1 MIYIRVDANNII
13 ATGHLFRCISIAEAL
28 KELGEDVTFIMAD
41 NNGVSL
47 LEGWF
52 PYIILD
58 TDWRDMNSELAI
70 LCDILAKE
78 EARKLIIDSYQVTE
92 KYLSE
97 LRKHVKTVYIDDVNA
112 FYYDVDE
119 LICYANYY
127 RNNKYE
133 ERYSQIKLLLGCN
146 YVPLRKDFRSVPDKV
161 IKPDVDELLIMSGG
175 TDSYNFIGNILENI
189 DDISQY
195 KRVNAICGRYNANY
209 DVLYKKYKGT
219 NVNIVRST
227 DNIID
232 YMLSADVALSASG
245 VTLYELCACGTPTL
259 SYVMADNQIDNAVQF
274 DKDGIISYMGDIRKS
289 NVINNIIK
297 NLNAYDMKKRQIQ
310 SLRMKKYVDKN
321 GALNIAKEVIML

>member
-28 KELGEDVTFIMAD
+28 RELGEDVTFVMAD
-41 NNGVSL
+41 NNGISL
-47 LEGWF
+47 LEGRF

-70 LCDILAKE
+70 LSDVLVQENAK
-78 EARKLIIDSYQVTE
+78 KLIIDSYQVTE
-92 KYLSE
+92 NYLSE
-97 LRKHVKTVYIDDVNA
+97 IRKYVKTIYIDDINA

-133 ERYSQIKLLLGCN
+133 ERYFKTKLLLGCN
-146 YVPLRKDFRSVPDKV
+146 YVPLRKEFRNVPNKV
-161 IKPDVDELLIMSGG
+161 IKTDVEELLIMSGG

-189 DDISQY
+189 DSYQY

-209 DVLYKKYKGT
+209 DVLYKKYNGT
-219 NVNIVRST
+219 NVSIVRST
-227 DNIID
+227 DNIIE
-232 YMLSADVALSASG
+232 YMLSADVAISASG

-274 DKDGIISYMGDIRKS
+274 DKDGIISYMGDIRKG
-289 NVINNIIK
+289 NVINNIIT
-297 NLNAYDMKKRQIQ
+297 NLNSYDMKKRQIQ
-310 SLRMKKYVDKN
+310 SLSMKQYVDKN
-321 GALNIAKEVIML
+321 GALNIAEEVIRL

>member
-28 KELGEDVTFIMAD
+28 RELGEDVTFVMAD

-47 LEGWF
+47 LEDRF

-70 LCDILAKE
+70 LRDILVQENAK
-78 EARKLIIDSYQVTE
+78 KLIIDSYQVTE
-92 KYLSE
+92 NYLSE
-97 LRKHVKTVYIDDVNA
+97 IRKYVKTIYIDDVNA

-133 ERYSQIKLLLGCN
+133 ERYFKTKLLLGCN
-146 YVPLRKDFRSVPDKV
+146 YVPLRKEFRNVPDKV
-161 IKPDVDELLIMSGG
+161 IKTDVEELLIMSGG

-189 DDISQY
+189 DSSQY
-195 KRVNAICGRYNANY
+195 KKVNAICGRYNVNY

-232 YMLSADVALSASG
+232 YMLSADIAISASG

-259 SYVMADNQIDNAVQF
+259 SYVMADNQIDNAIQF
-274 DKDGIISYMGDIRKS
+274 DKDGIISYMGDIRKG
-289 NVINNIIK
+289 NVINNIIN
-297 NLNAYDMKKRQIQ
+297 NLKTYDMKNRQIQ

-321 GALNIAKEVIML
+321 GALNIAEEVIML

>member
-28 KELGEDVTFIMAD
+28 RELGEDVTFVMAD
-41 NNGVSL
+41 NNGVSF
-47 LEGWF
+47 LEGRF
-52 PYIILD
+52 QYIILD

-70 LCDILAKE
+70 LRDILSQE
-78 EARKLIIDSYQVTE
+78 DSRKLIIDSYQVTE
-92 KYLSE
+92 EYLSG
-97 LRKHVKTVYIDDVNA
+97 LRKYVKTIYIDDVNA

-133 ERYSQIKLLLGCN
+133 ERYFKTKLLLGCN
-146 YVPLRKDFRSVPDKV
+146 YVPLRKEFRNVPDKV
-161 IKPDVDELLIMSGG
+161 IKTDVEELLIMSGG

-189 DDISQY
+189 DSYQY
-195 KRVNAICGRYNANY
+195 KRVNAICGRYNTNF

-227 DNIID
+227 DNIIE
-232 YMLSADVALSASG
+232 YMLSADVAISASG

-274 DKDGIISYMGDIRKS
+274 DKDGIISYMGDIRKG
-289 NVINNIIK
+289 NVINNIIT
-297 NLNAYDMKKRQIQ
+297 NLNSYDMKKRQIQ
-310 SLRMKKYVDKN
+310 SLSMKQYVDKN
-321 GALNIAKEVIML
+321 GALNIAEEVIRL

>member
-1 MIYIRVDANNII
+1 MVHIRVDVNNII
-13 ATGHLFRCISIAEAL
+13 GTGHIFRCISIAEAL
-28 KELGEDVTFIMAD
+28 RELGEDVTFFMAD

-47 LEGWF
+47 LEGRF

-70 LCDILAKE
+70 LRDILVQENAK
-78 EARKLIIDSYQVTE
+78 KLIIDSYQVTE
-92 KYLSE
+92 NYLSE
-97 LRKHVKTVYIDDVNA
+97 IRKYVKTIYIDDVNA

-133 ERYSQIKLLLGCN
+133 ERYFKTKLLLGCN
-146 YVPLRKDFRSVPDKV
+146 YVPLRKEFRNVPDKV
-161 IKPDVDELLIMSGG
+161 IKKDVEELLIMSGG

-189 DDISQY
+189 DSYQY

-209 DVLYKKYKGT
+209 DVLYKKYNGT
-219 NVNIVRST
+219 NVSIVRST

-232 YMLSADVALSASG
+232 YMLSADIAISASG
-245 VTLYELCACGTPTL
+245 VTLYELCACGTTTL

-274 DKDGIISYMGDIRKS
+274 DKDGIISYMGDIRKG
-289 NVINNIIK
+289 NVINNIIT
-297 NLNAYDMKKRQIQ
+297 NLNSYDMKKRQIQ
-310 SLRMKKYVDKN
+310 SLSMKQYVDKN
-321 GALNIAKEVIML
+321 GALNIAEEVMRL

>member
-1 MIYIRVDANNII
+1 MVHIRVDANNII

-28 KELGEDVTFIMAD
+28 RELGEDVTFIMAD

-47 LEGWF
+47 LEDRF

-70 LCDILAKE
+70 LRDILEQENAK
-78 EARKLIIDSYQVTE
+78 KLIIDSYQVTE
-92 KYLSE
+92 NYLSE
-97 LRKHVKTVYIDDVNA
+97 IRKYVKTTYIDDVNA

-133 ERYSQIKLLLGCN
+133 ERYSKTKLLLGCN
-146 YVPLRKDFRSVPDKV
+146 YVPLRKEFRNVPDKV
-161 IKPDVDELLIMSGG
+161 IKPDIDELLIMSGG

-189 DDISQY
+189 DSSQY
-195 KRVNAICGRYNANY
+195 KRVNAICGRYNAYY
-209 DVLYKKYKGT
+209 DVLYKKYNGT

-232 YMLSADVALSASG
+232 YMLNADIAISASG

-259 SYVMADNQIDNAVQF
+259 SYVMADNQIDNAIQF
-274 DKDGIISYMGDIRKS
+274 DKDGIISYMGDIRKG
-289 NVINNIIK
+289 NVINNIIN
-297 NLNAYDMKKRQIQ
+297 NLKTYDMKNRQIQ

-321 GALNIAKEVIML
+321 GALNIAEEVIML

>member
-1 MIYIRVDANNII
+1 MVHIRVDANNII

-28 KELGEDVTFIMAD
+28 REHGEDVTFIMAD

-47 LEGWF
+47 LEGRF

-70 LCDILAKE
+70 LRDILVQENAK
-78 EARKLIIDSYQVTE
+78 KLIIDSYQVTE
-92 KYLSE
+92 NYLSE
-97 LRKHVKTVYIDDVNA
+97 IRKYVKTIYIDDVNA

-133 ERYSQIKLLLGCN
+133 ERYSKTKLLLGCN
-146 YVPLRKDFRSVPDKV
+146 YVPLRKEFRNVPDKV
-161 IKPDVDELLIMSGG
+161 IKPDVEELLIMSGG
-175 TDSYNFIGNILENI
+175 TDSFNFIGNILENI
-189 DDISQY
+189 DSSQY
-195 KRVNAICGRYNANY
+195 KRVNAICGRYNVNY

-232 YMLSADVALSASG
+232 YMLRADIAISASG

-259 SYVMADNQIDNAVQF
+259 SYVMADNQIDNAIQF
-274 DKDGIISYMGDIRKS
+274 DKDGIISYMGDIRKG
-289 NVINNIIK
+289 NVINNIIN
-297 NLNAYDMKKRQIQ
+297 NLKTYDMKNRQIQ

-321 GALNIAKEVIML
+321 GALNIAEEVIML

>member
-1 MIYIRVDANNII
+1 MVHIRVDANNII

-28 KELGEDVTFIMAD
+28 RELGEDVTFVMAD
-41 NNGVSL
+41 NSGVSL
-47 LEGWF
+47 LEGRF

-58 TDWRDMNSELAI
+58 TDWHDMNSELAI
-70 LCDILAKE
+70 LRDILEQENAK
-78 EARKLIIDSYQVTE
+78 KLIIDSYQVTE

-97 LRKHVKTVYIDDVNA
+97 LKKYVKTIYIDDVNA

-133 ERYSQIKLLLGCN
+133 ERYSKTRLLLGCN
-146 YVPLRKDFRSVPDKV
+146 YVPLRKEFRNVPDKV
-161 IKPDVDELLIMSGG
+161 IKSDIDELLIMSGG

-189 DDISQY
+189 DSSQY

-232 YMLSADVALSASG
+232 YMLNADIAISASG

-259 SYVMADNQIDNAVQF
+259 SYVMADNQIDNAIQF
-274 DKDGIISYMGDIRKS
+274 DKDGIISYMGDIRKG
-289 NVINNIIK
+289 NVINNIIN
-297 NLNAYDMKKRQIQ
+297 NLKTYDMKNRQIQ

-321 GALNIAKEVIML
+321 GALNIAEEVIML

>member
-28 KELGEDVTFIMAD
+28 RELGEDVTFVMAD

-47 LEGWF
+47 LEGRF

-58 TDWRDMNSELAI
+58 TDWHDMNSELAI
-70 LCDILAKE
+70 LRDILEQENAK
-78 EARKLIIDSYQVTE
+78 KLIIDSYQVTE
-92 KYLSE
+92 KYLAE
-97 LRKHVKTVYIDDVNA
+97 LKKYVKTIYIDDVNA

-133 ERYSQIKLLLGCN
+133 ERYSKTKLLLGCN
-146 YVPLRKDFRSVPDKV
+146 YVPLRKEFRNVPDKV
-161 IKPDVDELLIMSGG
+161 IKSDVEELLIMSGG

-189 DDISQY
+189 DSSQY
-195 KRVNAICGRYNANY
+195 KRVNAICGRYNVNY

-232 YMLSADVALSASG
+232 YMLSADIAISASG

-259 SYVMADNQIDNAVQF
+259 SYVMADNQIDNAIQF
-274 DKDGIISYMGDIRKS
+274 DKDGIISYMGDIRKG
-289 NVINNIIK
+289 NVINNIIN
-297 NLNAYDMKKRQIQ
+297 NLKTYDMKNRQIQ

-321 GALNIAKEVIML
+321 GALNIAEEVIML

>member
-28 KELGEDVTFIMAD
+28 RELGEDVTFVMAD

-47 LEGWF
+47 LEGRYT
-52 PYIILD
+52 YIILD

-70 LCDILAKE
+70 LRDILVRENAK
-78 EARKLIIDSYQVTE
+78 KLIIDSYQITE
-92 KYLSE
+92 NYLSE
-97 LRKHVKTVYIDDVNA
+97 IRKYVKTIYIDDVNA

-127 RNNKYE
+127 RNKKYE
-133 ERYSQIKLLLGCN
+133 ERYSKTKLLLGCK
-146 YVPLRKDFRSVPDKV
+146 YVPLRKEYRSVPEKV
-161 IKPDVDELLIMSGG
+161 IKTDVEELLIMSGG

-189 DDISQY
+189 DNYQY
-195 KRVNAICGRYNANY
+195 KRVNAICGRYNTNY

-227 DNIID
+227 DNIIE
-232 YMLSADVALSASG
+232 YMLSADVAISASG

-274 DKDGIISYMGDIRKS
+274 DKDGIISYMGDIRKG
-289 NVINNIIK
+289 NVINNIIT
-297 NLNAYDMKKRQIQ
+297 NLNSYDMKKRQIQ
-310 SLRMKKYVDKN
+310 SLSMKQYVDKN
-321 GALNIAKEVIML
+321 GALNIAEEVIRL

>member
-1 MIYIRVDANNII
+1 MVHIRVDANNII

-28 KELGEDVTFIMAD
+28 RELGEDVTFIMAD

-47 LEGWF
+47 LEDRF

-70 LCDILAKE
+70 LRDILEQENAK
-78 EARKLIIDSYQVTE
+78 KLIIDSYQVTE
-92 KYLSE
+92 NYLSE
-97 LRKHVKTVYIDDVNA
+97 IRKYVKTTYIDDVNA

-133 ERYSQIKLLLGCN
+133 ERYSKTKLLLGCN
-146 YVPLRKDFRSVPDKV
+146 YVPLRKEFRNVPDKV
-161 IKPDVDELLIMSGG
+161 IKPDIDELLIMSGG

-189 DDISQY
+189 DSSQY
-195 KRVNAICGRYNANY
+195 KRVNAICGRYNAYY
-209 DVLYKKYKGT
+209 DVLYKKYNGT

-232 YMLSADVALSASG
+232 YMLNADIAISASG

-274 DKDGIISYMGDIRKS
+274 DKDGIISYMGDIRKG
-289 NVINNIIK
+289 NVINNIIT
-297 NLNAYDMKKRQIQ
+297 NLNSYDMKKRQIQ
-310 SLRMKKYVDKN
+310 SLSMKQYVDKN
-321 GALNIAKEVIML
+321 GALNIAEEVIRL

>member
-1 MIYIRVDANNII
+1 MVHIRVDANNII

-28 KELGEDVTFIMAD
+28 REHGEDVTFVMAD
-41 NNGVSL
+41 NNGVSI
-47 LEGWF
+47 LEGRF

-70 LCDILAKE
+70 LRDILVQENAK
-78 EARKLIIDSYQVTE
+78 KLIIDSYQVTE
-92 KYLSE
+92 NYLSE
-97 LRKHVKTVYIDDVNA
+97 LKKYVKTIYIDDVNA

-133 ERYSQIKLLLGCN
+133 ERYSKTKLLLGCN
-146 YVPLRKDFRSVPDKV
+146 YVPLRKEFRNVPDKV

-175 TDSYNFIGNILENI
+175 TDSYNYIGNILENI
-189 DDISQY
+189 DSSQY
-195 KRVNAICGRYNANY
+195 KRVNAICGRYNVNY

-219 NVNIVRST
+219 NVNIVRSA

-232 YMLSADVALSASG
+232 YMLNADIAISASG

-259 SYVMADNQIDNAVQF
+259 SYVMADNQIDNAIQF
-274 DKDGIISYMGDIRKS
+274 DKDGIIAYMGDIRKG
-289 NVINNIIK
+289 NVINNIIN
-297 NLNAYDMKKRQIQ
+297 NLKTYDMKTRQIQ

-321 GALNIAKEVIML
+321 GALNIAEEVIML

>member
-1 MIYIRVDANNII
+1 MVHIRVDANNII

-28 KELGEDVTFIMAD
+28 RELGEDVTFVMAD
-41 NNGVSL
+41 NSGVSL
-47 LEGWF
+47 LEGRF

-58 TDWRDMNSELAI
+58 TDWHDMNSELAI
-70 LCDILAKE
+70 LRDILEQENAK
-78 EARKLIIDSYQVTE
+78 KLIIDSYQVTE

-97 LRKHVKTVYIDDVNA
+97 LKKYVKTIYIDDVNA

-133 ERYSQIKLLLGCN
+133 ERYSKTKLLLGCN
-146 YVPLRKDFRSVPDKV
+146 YVPLRKEFRNVPDKV
-161 IKPDVDELLIMSGG
+161 IKPDVEELLIMSGG

-189 DDISQY
+189 DSSQY
-195 KRVNAICGRYNANY
+195 IRVNAICGRYNVNY

-232 YMLSADVALSASG
+232 YMLSADIAISASG

-259 SYVMADNQIDNAVQF
+259 SYVMADNQIDNAIQF
-274 DKDGIISYMGDIRKS
+274 DKDGIISYMGDIRKG

-297 NLNAYDMKKRQIQ
+297 NLKTYDMKNRQIQ
-310 SLRMKKYVDKN
+310 SLRMKKYVDKK
-321 GALNIAKEVIML
+321 GALNIAEEVIML

>member
-1 MIYIRVDANNII
+1 MVHIRVDANNII

-28 KELGEDVTFIMAD
+28 RELGEDVTFVMAD
-41 NNGVSL
+41 NSGVSL
-47 LEGWF
+47 LEGRF

-58 TDWRDMNSELAI
+58 TDWHDMNSELAI
-70 LCDILAKE
+70 LRDILEQENAK
-78 EARKLIIDSYQVTE
+78 KLIIDSYQVTE

-97 LRKHVKTVYIDDVNA
+97 LKKYVKTIYIDDVNA

-133 ERYSQIKLLLGCN
+133 ERYSKTRLLLGCN
-146 YVPLRKDFRSVPDKV
+146 YVPLRKEFRNVPDKV
-161 IKPDVDELLIMSGG
+161 IKSDIDELLIMSGG

-189 DDISQY
+189 DSSQY
-195 KRVNAICGRYNANY
+195 KRVNAICGRYNAYY

-232 YMLSADVALSASG
+232 YMLNADIAISASG

-259 SYVMADNQIDNAVQF
+259 SYVMADNQIDNAIQF
-274 DKDGIISYMGDIRKS
+274 DKDGIISYMGDIRKG
-289 NVINNIIK
+289 NVINNIIN
-297 NLNAYDMKKRQIQ
+297 NLKTYDMKNRQIQ

-321 GALNIAKEVIML
+321 GALNIAEEVIML

>member
-1 MIYIRVDANNII
+1 MVHIRVDVNTII
-13 ATGHLFRCISIAEAL
+13 GTGHIFRCISIAEAL
-28 KELGEDVTFIMAD
+28 RELGEDVTFFMAD

-47 LEGWF
+47 LEGRF

-70 LCDILAKE
+70 LRDILVQENAK
-78 EARKLIIDSYQVTE
+78 KLIIDSYQVTE
-92 KYLSE
+92 NYLSE
-97 LRKHVKTVYIDDVNA
+97 IRKYVKTIYIDDVNA

-133 ERYSQIKLLLGCN
+133 ERYFKTKLLLGCN
-146 YVPLRKDFRSVPDKV
+146 YVPLRKEFRNVPDKV
-161 IKPDVDELLIMSGG
+161 IKKDVEELLIMSGG

-189 DDISQY
+189 DSYQY

-227 DNIID
+227 DNIIE
-232 YMLSADVALSASG
+232 YMLSADVAISASG

-274 DKDGIISYMGDIRKS
+274 DKDGIISYMGDIRKG
-289 NVINNIIK
+289 NVINNIIT
-297 NLNAYDMKKRQIQ
+297 NLNSYDMKKRQIQ
-310 SLRMKKYVDKN
+310 SLSMKQYVDKN
-321 GALNIAKEVIML
+321 GALNIAEEVMRL

>member
-1 MIYIRVDANNII
+1 MVHIRVDANNII

-28 KELGEDVTFIMAD
+28 RELGEDVTFVMAD
-41 NNGVSL
+41 NNGISL
-47 LEGWF
+47 LEGRF

-70 LCDILAKE
+70 LRDILSQE
-78 EARKLIIDSYQVTE
+78 DSRKLIIDSYQVTE
-92 KYLSE
+92 EYLSG
-97 LRKHVKTVYIDDVNA
+97 LRKYVKTIYIDDVNA
-112 FYYDVDE
+112 FYYNVDE

-133 ERYSQIKLLLGCN
+133 ERYSKTKLLLGCK
-146 YVPLRKDFRSVPDKV
+146 YVPLRKEYRSVPEKV
-161 IKPDVDELLIMSGG
+161 IKSDVEELLIMSGG

-189 DDISQY
+189 DSSQY

-227 DNIID
+227 DNIIE
-232 YMLSADVALSASG
+232 YMLSADVAISASG

-274 DKDGIISYMGDIRKS
+274 DKDGIISYMGDIRKG
-289 NVINNIIK
+289 NVINNIIT
-297 NLNAYDMKKRQIQ
+297 NLNSYDMKKRQIQ
-310 SLRMKKYVDKN
+310 SLSMKQYVDKN
-321 GALNIAKEVIML
+321 GALNIAEEVIRL

>member
-1 MIYIRVDANNII
+1 MVHIRVDANNII

-28 KELGEDVTFIMAD
+28 RELGEDVTFIMAD

-47 LEGWF
+47 LEDRF

-70 LCDILAKE
+70 LRDILVQENAK
-78 EARKLIIDSYQVTE
+78 KLIIDSYQVTE
-92 KYLSE
+92 NYLSE
-97 LRKHVKTVYIDDVNA
+97 IGKYVKTIYIDDVNA

-133 ERYSQIKLLLGCN
+133 ERYFKTKLLLGCN
-146 YVPLRKDFRSVPDKV
+146 YVPLRKEFRNVPDKV
-161 IKPDVDELLIMSGG
+161 IKPDIDELLIMSGG

-189 DDISQY
+189 DSSQY
-195 KRVNAICGRYNANY
+195 KKVNAICGRYNASY
-209 DVLYKKYKGT
+209 DVLYKKYNGT

-232 YMLSADVALSASG
+232 YMLSADIAISASG

-259 SYVMADNQIDNAVQF
+259 SYVMADNQIDNAIQF
-274 DKDGIISYMGDIRKS
+274 DKDGIIPYMGDIRNDNVVSNILKS
-289 NVINNIIK
+289 ISSYNEERRYEWC
-297 NLNAYDMKKRQIQ
+297 LN
-310 SLRMKKYVDKN
+310 MKKYVDKN
-321 GALNIAKEVIML
+321 GALNIAKEIIKL

>member
-1 MIYIRVDANNII
+1 MVHIRVDANNII
-13 ATGHLFRCISIAEAL
+13 ATGHLFRCISIAEVL
-28 KELGEDVTFIMAD
+28 RELGEDVTFVMAD

-47 LEGWF
+47 LEGRF

-70 LCDILAKE
+70 LRDILEQENAK
-78 EARKLIIDSYQVTE
+78 KLIIDSYQVTE
-92 KYLSE
+92 KYLSD
-97 LRKHVKTVYIDDVNA
+97 LKKYVKTIYIDDVNA

-133 ERYSQIKLLLGCN
+133 ERYSKTKLLLGCN
-146 YVPLRKDFRSVPDKV
+146 YVPLRKEFRNVPDKV
-161 IKPDVDELLIMSGG
+161 IKSDIDELLIMSGG

-189 DDISQY
+189 DSSQY

-232 YMLSADVALSASG
+232 YMLNADIAISASG

-259 SYVMADNQIDNAVQF
+259 SYVMADNQIDNAIQF
-274 DKDGIISYMGDIRKS
+274 DKDGIISYMGDIRKG
-289 NVINNIIK
+289 NVINNIIN
-297 NLNAYDMKKRQIQ
+297 NLKTYDMKNRQIQ

-321 GALNIAKEVIML
+321 GALNIAEEVIML

>member
-28 KELGEDVTFIMAD
+28 RELGEDVTFVMAD

-47 LEGWF
+47 LEDRF

-70 LCDILAKE
+70 LRDILVQENAK
-78 EARKLIIDSYQVTE
+78 KLIIDSYQVTE
-92 KYLSE
+92 NYLSE
-97 LRKHVKTVYIDDVNA
+97 IRKYVKTIYIDDVNA

-133 ERYSQIKLLLGCN
+133 ERYFKTKLLLGCN
-146 YVPLRKDFRSVPDKV
+146 YVPLRKEFRNVPDKV
-161 IKPDVDELLIMSGG
+161 IKTDVEELLIMSGG

-189 DDISQY
+189 DSYQY

-227 DNIID
+227 DNIIE
-232 YMLSADVALSASG
+232 YMLSADVAISASG

-274 DKDGIISYMGDIRKS
+274 DKDGIISYMGDIRKG
-289 NVINNIIK
+289 NVINNIIT
-297 NLNAYDMKKRQIQ
+297 NLNSYDIKKRQIQ
-310 SLRMKKYVDKN
+310 SLSMKQYVDKN
-321 GALNIAKEVIML
+321 GALNIAEEVIRL

>member
-1 MIYIRVDANNII
+1 MVHIRVDVNNII
-13 ATGHLFRCISIAEAL
+13 GTGHIFRCISIAEAL
-28 KELGEDVTFIMAD
+28 RELGEDVTFVMAD

-47 LEGWF
+47 LEGRF
-52 PYIILD
+52 PCIILD

-70 LCDILAKE
+70 LRDILEQENAK
-78 EARKLIIDSYQVTE
+78 KLIIDSYQVTE

-97 LRKHVKTVYIDDVNA
+97 LKKYVKTIYIDDVNA

-133 ERYSQIKLLLGCN
+133 ERYSKTKLLLGCN
-146 YVPLRKDFRSVPDKV
+146 YVPLRKEFRNVPDKV
-161 IKPDVDELLIMSGG
+161 IKSDIDELLIMSGG

-189 DDISQY
+189 DSSQY
-195 KRVNAICGRYNANY
+195 KRVNAICGRYNVNF

-232 YMLSADVALSASG
+232 YMLNADIAISASG

-259 SYVMADNQIDNAVQF
+259 SYVMADNQIDNAIQF
-274 DKDGIISYMGDIRKS
+274 DKDGIISYMGDIRKG
-289 NVINNIIK
+289 NVINNIIN
-297 NLNAYDMKKRQIQ
+297 NLKTYDMKNRQIQ

-321 GALNIAKEVIML
+321 GALNIAEEVIML

>member
-1 MIYIRVDANNII
+1 MVHIRVDANNII

-28 KELGEDVTFIMAD
+28 RELGEDVTFVMAD
-41 NNGVSL
+41 NNGVSFL
-47 LEGWF
+47 KGRF

-70 LCDILAKE
+70 LRDILVQENAK
-78 EARKLIIDSYQVTE
+78 KLIIDSYQVTE
-92 KYLSE
+92 NYLSE
-97 LRKHVKTVYIDDVNA
+97 LKKYVKTIYIDDVNA

-133 ERYSQIKLLLGCN
+133 ERYFKTKLLLGCN
-146 YVPLRKDFRSVPDKV
+146 YVPLRKKFRNVPDKV
-161 IKPDVDELLIMSGG
+161 VKTDVEELLIMSGG

-189 DDISQY
+189 DSYQY

-209 DVLYKKYKGT
+209 DVLYKKYNGT
-219 NVNIVRST
+219 NVSIVRST

-232 YMLSADVALSASG
+232 YMLSADIAISASG

-274 DKDGIISYMGDIRKS
+274 DKDGIISYMGDIRKG
-289 NVINNIIK
+289 NVINNIIT
-297 NLNAYDMKKRQIQ
+297 NLNSYDMKKRQIQ
-310 SLRMKKYVDKN
+310 SLSMKQYVDKN
-321 GALNIAKEVIML
+321 GALNIAEEVIRL